1 MRYLLFFILWTSLS
15 IAQVPQYYN
24 SIDFSETPENIKAQ
38 LSSLITTTHSTD
50 LPYTSSQLDTWDVVR
65 QTDEV
70 QTSTSDVYLMYGYD
84 NGDGDPKTDYTRDE
98 SLSCHV
104 SSCTGLWNREHVYAK
119 SLATP
124 NLETDQPGPGTDVHN
139 LRACDSQMNTSKS
152 NRLFEDGSGNSHIT
166 PNGEW
171 YPGDEWKGDVA
182 RIIMYMYLRYP
193 SQCSANTTAYSSN
206 TSHPDMPDI
215 FLEWNVADPVSQVEL
230 QRNDILEGVQG
241 NRNPFIDNPYIATMI
256 WGGNVAQNTWNTL
269 SVAEQEKLF
278 AYSIYPNPANDIV
291 YIKSD
296 EEEVIDISLV
306 NLNGQVLIK
315 TKNKNSLDISDL
327 QDGFYIL
334 ELTTQNK
341 KKVFKIL
348 KN

>member
-1 MRYLLFFILWTSLS
+1 MRYLLLFLMWTSLS
-15 IAQVPQYYN
+15 IAQVPQYYS
-24 SIDFSETPENIKAQ
+24 SIDFNETPENIKAQ
-38 LSSLITTTHSTD
+38 LSSLITTTHLID

-70 QTSTSDVYLMYGYD
+70 QSSTSDVYLFYGYD

-98 SLSCHV
+98 RLSCHV

-124 NLETDQPGPGTDVHN
+124 SLETDQPGPGTDVHN

-193 SQCSANTTAYSSN
+193 SQCSANATAYSSN

-215 FLEWNVADPVSQVEL
+215 FLEWNVEDPVSQVEL
-230 QRNDILEGVQG
+230 QRNDVLEGVQG

-256 WGGNVAQNTWNTL
+256 WGGNAAQDTWNTL
-269 SVAEQEKLF
+269 SIAEQEKIV
-278 AYSIYPNPANDIV
+278 AYSIYPNPANDIF
-291 YIKSD
+291 YIKSGG
-296 EEEVIDISLV
+296 EEIIDISLV
-306 NLNGQVLIK
+306 NLNGQVLIN
-315 TKNKNSLDISDL
+315 TKNKNSLDITEL

-334 ELTTQNK
+334 ELTTQNQ